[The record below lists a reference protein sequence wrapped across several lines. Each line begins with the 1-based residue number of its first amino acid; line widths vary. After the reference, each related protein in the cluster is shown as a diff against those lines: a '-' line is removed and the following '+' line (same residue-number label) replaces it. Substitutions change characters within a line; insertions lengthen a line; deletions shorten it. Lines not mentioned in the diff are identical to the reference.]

1 MLCGGPEK
9 LNLTCEFKSFQLAC
23 SNSQLVH
30 VTWCLKCIMSR
41 EIVHC
46 YPLFSGEMGIVALRF
61 WVNLHEINLKNA
73 AVWHSDLHTPP
84 LPFFFFFS
92 KQDVNVFLYFLQ
104 SWQFHH
110 LYTLLTSTLFSLA
123 TDYTATSYIYQSLG
137 DVEWYIKMKLSSWQQ
152 WVKYRKSPRRSQCS
166 EHRSLESGD

>member
-1 MLCGGPEK
+1 M
-9 LNLTCEFKSFQLAC
+9 
-23 SNSQLVH
+23 H
-30 VTWCLKCIMSR
+30 VTWCLKRIMSR
-41 EIVHC
+41 EIVHF

-61 WVNLHEINLKNA
+61 WVNLHEINLKMRKPDIQA
-73 AVWHSDLHTPP
+73 C
-84 LPFFFFFS
+84 FS
-92 KQDVNVFLYFLQ
+92 FFLQ
-104 SWQFHH
+104 AGCKRFSVLFTRLQSHN

-166 EHRSLESGD
+166 ENRSLESGDKQVGRWWTIWKNSCILL

>member
-1 MLCGGPEK
+1 M
-9 LNLTCEFKSFQLAC
+9 S
-23 SNSQLVH
+23 LVH
-30 VTWCLKCIMSR
+30 VTWCLKYIMSK
-41 EIVHC
+41 EIVHFH
-46 YPLFSGEMGIVALRF
+46 PLFSGEMGTAALRF

-73 AVWHSDLHTPP
+73 EVWHSGLA
-84 LPFFFFFS
+84 FFFFKQAGCKHFS
-92 KQDVNVFLYFLQ
+92 VLFTRLQ
-104 SWQFHH
+104 LHN

-166 EHRSLESGD
+166 ENRSLESGD